1 MGIFNCVLKLLPS
14 VCKSVLQ
21 AGNLIKDR
29 RVNALNAFAVI
40 AMLCITTLILKWL
53 SYFSDWVAV
62 IGFI

>member
-1 MGIFNCVLKLLPS
+1 MGIFNCVLKLLQS
-14 VCKSVLQ
+14 VCKSVFIL
-21 AGNLIKDR
+21 GNLIKDG
-29 RVNALNAFAVI
+29 RVNIVNAFAVI